1 MRCQRRN
8 ERDGRTRKDHH
19 DVEAPDTPTID
30 GLAPVV
36 GLTDLFADPD
46 CPVLGHGGL
55 SGVADV
61 RVCSTAPCW
70 WIRGVLLLA
79 VVRVQPHGVSPQ

>member
-1 MRCQRRN
+1 MSAMGVR
-8 ERDGRTRKDHH
+8 ERIITMLKLLTLPPLRDWLLWLGS
-19 DVEAPDTPTID
+19 
-30 GLAPVV
+30 
-36 GLTDLFADPD
+36 TDLFADID

-79 VVRVQPHGVSPQ
+79 VVRVQLHGVSPQ